1 MYREPIYQTNFF
13 ITIQST
19 AVAIQSKMSALLLTS
34 VYIHV
39 LRDQWSIITYYIP
52 LTELRSH
59 TIRLD
64 IYHDKFIVHTNYI
77 GQYGLEW
84 E

>member
-1 MYREPIYQTNFF
+1 MYKELIYQTNFF
-13 ITIQST
+13 ITSQST
-19 AVAIQSKMSALLLTS
+19 AVATQSKISALLLTS

-52 LTELRSH
+52 LTQLRSH

-64 IYHDKFIVHTNYI
+64 IYHDTFIVHTYYI
-77 GQYGLEW
+77 RQYGLEW